1 MSRNEQLGAR
11 IKAQRMQK
19 GLTLKQ
25 LSERVD
31 LSVGFLSQ
39 AERGLA
45 AISLNSLYRLA
56 TEFGV
61 DVKAFFDG
69 PDSDDKG
76 GTGEPLVVRG
86 YERNCLRTTPDFIYY
101 ALCPDP
107 ERSSIFPEIY
117 ELRPGAGREKKS
129 FQHKQEE
136 FLYVLEGVLSACVND
151 CEYMLYPG
159 DSMWIPSNYTHIW
172 MNRTPHIVKVFSVGI
187 RQEYPDSCA
196 GDAGGGCL

>member
-1 MSRNEQLGAR
+1 MTKNTQLGAR
-11 IKAQRMQK
+11 IKAHRMQK

-61 DVKAFFDG
+61 DVKDFFDS
-69 PDSDDKG
+69 PNDYSK
-76 GTGEPLVVRG
+76 TESREPLVVRS

-107 ERSSIFPEIY
+107 QHSAIFPEIY
-117 ELRPGAGREKKS
+117 ELRPGAGKEKKS

-136 FLYVLEGVLSACVND
+136 YLYVIEGVLSACVND
-151 CEYMLYPG
+151 CEYTLYPG
-159 DSMWIPSNYTHIW
+159 DSMWIPSNYKHIW
-172 MNRTPHIVKVFSVGI
+172 LNKTPHMVKIFSVGI
-187 RQEYPDSCA
+187 RQDHQESA
-196 GDAGGGCL
+196 E